1 MNHVKILEFMS
12 FNPSWFLTLPGIL
25 ITSGVVLLLIALILL
40 ITSGN
45 KETENTEKTQQ
56 PQVASENAVD
66 AFAQVAVPEVPLQTQ
81 VNDIPVTSVQP
92 EQVNTISN
100 VANNVDTLDIPQ
112 ATPVTSNVET
122 QNIAEVDS
130 VPVSKVPE
138 IEIFEPEKSVATEPT
153 IPLMQEVAS
162 DVNATPII
170 NSIPNVTESIS
181 NINIEPQKVSEAKPT
196 VSIYGGVSPTVDLYK
211 AEQSTPTKPVIYGG
225 ADPLENTAPIPKVES
240 RIEPSPMPAPAS
252 INSEVKLVDPVATPE
267 VIAPTAIVDNS
278 VNDAVVDT
286 SSVSSLIDEAV
297 SGKPIVSNEIETLDF

>member
-45 KETENTEKTQQ
+45 KEAESTEKTQQ
-56 PQVASENAVD
+56 PQVASENTVD

-81 VNDIPVTSVQP
+81 VNNIPVTSVQP
-92 EQVNTISN
+92 EQVNTVSN

-112 ATPVTSNVET
+112 TAPVTSNVET

-211 AEQSTPTKPVIYGG
+211 AEPATTKPVIYGG

-252 INSEVKLVDPVATPE
+252 INSEVKLVDPIATPE

-278 VNDAVVDT
+278 VNDTVVDS
-286 SSVSSLIDEAV
+286 SSVSPLIDESV
-297 SGKPIVSNEIETLDF
+297 SEKPIVSNEIETLDF

>member
-81 VNDIPVTSVQP
+81 VNNIPVTSVQP
-92 EQVNTISN
+92 EQVNTISD

-112 ATPVTSNVET
+112 TAPVTSNVET

-130 VPVSKVPE
+130 IPVSKVPE

-211 AEQSTPTKPVIYGG
+211 AEPATTKPVIYGG

-252 INSEVKLVDPVATPE
+252 INSEVKLVDPIATPE

-278 VNDAVVDT
+278 VNDTVVDS
-286 SSVSSLIDEAV
+286 SSVSPLIDESV
-297 SGKPIVSNEIETLDF
+297 SEKPIVSNEIETLDF

>member
-81 VNDIPVTSVQP
+81 VNNIPVTSVQP
-92 EQVNTISN
+92 EQVNTVSN

-112 ATPVTSNVET
+112 TAPVTSNVET

-130 VPVSKVPE
+130 IPVSKVPE

-211 AEQSTPTKPVIYGG
+211 AEPATTKPVIYGG

-252 INSEVKLVDPVATPE
+252 INSEVKLVDPIATPE

-278 VNDAVVDT
+278 VNDTVVDS
-286 SSVSSLIDEAV
+286 SSVSPLIDESV
-297 SGKPIVSNEIETLDF
+297 SEKPIVSNEIETLDF

>member
-45 KETENTEKTQQ
+45 KEAESTEKIQQ
-56 PQVASENAVD
+56 PQVASENTVD

-81 VNDIPVTSVQP
+81 VNNIPVTSVQP
-92 EQVNTISN
+92 EQVNTVSN
-100 VANNVDTLDIPQ
+100 IANNVDTLDIPQ
-112 ATPVTSNVET
+112 TAPVTSNVET

-130 VPVSKVPE
+130 IPVSKVPE

-211 AEQSTPTKPVIYGG
+211 AEPATTKPVIYGG

-252 INSEVKLVDPVATPE
+252 INSEVKLVDPIATPE

-278 VNDAVVDT
+278 VNDTVVDS
-286 SSVSSLIDEAV
+286 SSVSPLIDESV
-297 SGKPIVSNEIETLDF
+297 SEKPIVSNEIETLDF

>member
-45 KETENTEKTQQ
+45 KEAESTEKIQQ
-56 PQVASENAVD
+56 PQVASENTVD

-81 VNDIPVTSVQP
+81 VNNIPVTSVQP
-92 EQVNTISN
+92 EQVNTVSN

-112 ATPVTSNVET
+112 TAPVTSNVET

-130 VPVSKVPE
+130 IPVSKVPE

-211 AEQSTPTKPVIYGG
+211 AEPATTKPVIYGG

-252 INSEVKLVDPVATPE
+252 INSEVKLVDPIATPE

-278 VNDAVVDT
+278 VNDTVVDS
-286 SSVSSLIDEAV
+286 SSVSPLIDESV
-297 SGKPIVSNEIETLDF
+297 SEKPIVSNEIETLDF

>member
-56 PQVASENAVD
+56 PQVASENTVD

-81 VNDIPVTSVQP
+81 VNNIPVTSVQP
-92 EQVNTISN
+92 EQVNTVSN

-112 ATPVTSNVET
+112 TAPVTSNVET

-130 VPVSKVPE
+130 IPVSKVPE

-211 AEQSTPTKPVIYGG
+211 AEPATSKPVIYGG

-252 INSEVKLVDPVATPE
+252 INSEVKLVDPIATPE

-278 VNDAVVDT
+278 VNDTVVDS
-286 SSVSSLIDEAV
+286 SSVSPLIDESV
-297 SGKPIVSNEIETLDF
+297 SEKPIVSNEIETLDF

>member
-81 VNDIPVTSVQP
+81 VNNIPVTSVQP
-92 EQVNTISN
+92 EQVNTISD

-112 ATPVTSNVET
+112 ATPVTSDVET

-211 AEQSTPTKPVIYGG
+211 AEPATTKPVIYGG

-252 INSEVKLVDPVATPE
+252 INSEVKLVDPIATPE

-278 VNDAVVDT
+278 VNDTVVDS
-286 SSVSSLIDEAV
+286 SSVSPLIDESV
-297 SGKPIVSNEIETLDF
+297 SEKPIVSNEIETLDF

>member
-45 KETENTEKTQQ
+45 KEAESTEKIQQ
-56 PQVASENAVD
+56 PQVASENTVD

-81 VNDIPVTSVQP
+81 VNNIPVTSVQP
-92 EQVNTISN
+92 EQVNTVSN

-112 ATPVTSNVET
+112 TAPVTSNVET

-130 VPVSKVPE
+130 IPVSKVPE

-211 AEQSTPTKPVIYGG
+211 AEPATTKPVIYGG

-252 INSEVKLVDPVATPE
+252 INSEVKLVDPIATPE

-297 SGKPIVSNEIETLDF
+297 SEKPIVSNEIETLDF